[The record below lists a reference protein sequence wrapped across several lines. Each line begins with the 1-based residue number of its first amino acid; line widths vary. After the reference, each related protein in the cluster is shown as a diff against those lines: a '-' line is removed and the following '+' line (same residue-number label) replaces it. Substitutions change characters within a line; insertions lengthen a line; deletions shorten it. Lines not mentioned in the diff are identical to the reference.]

1 MPSPTATK
9 KLFRI
14 FLRLCGA
21 AAAGQ
26 KTIYF
31 TMVATG
37 LMERNVPAA
46 GQKIIYFTM
55 VATGLMERNV
65 PAAGQ
70 KIIFFATV
78 AAATVKRNASKKY
91 KILHCRP
98 GAAGRNRALGN
109 YSKYFILFGG

>member
-1 MPSPTATK
+1 MFKYFAS
-9 KLFRI
+9 
-14 FLRLCGA
+14 A

-37 LMERNVPAA
+37 LVERNVPEIILLNNCPAPIQLPSPTAKKKLFRIFLRLCGAA
-46 GQKIIYFTM
+46 
-55 VATGLMERNV
+55 
-65 PAAGQ
+65 AAGQ

-109 YSKYFILFGG
+109 